1 MAAWA
6 RPAKNDQTV
15 EAERATKRPQ
25 QPAPGKRMQITEIIE
40 RGINAKLISI
50 DDEQRN
56 VSYRAQNKKYRLSDP
71 EEIVRAGAYVAL
83 ILDYGYPADRIDI
96 EYPVPHR
103 VPSLTADVVVF
114 KDSARKTPFIV
125 IECKREEA
133 SKGELDQA
141 VEQGFG
147 YANSLGAEFMW
158 MTSGIRNDYFK
169 VAGFGGMERVE
180 NREPDIP
187 RFGKSEAAAFRFTKG
202 GLNGFELEII
212 QENELT
218 RKFKQAHDALWAGG
232 KRNPAEAFDE
242 LDKLIFCKIWDERA
256 PRRPGEPYDFQVFK
270 NDKDGDLKKRIHT
283 IYQKGRD
290 KDPEVFQDDIRLSN
304 GEMQTVVGYLADTN
318 LSETDLDS
326 KGRAFETFM
335 TGFFRG
341 EFGQYFTPR
350 NIVKFIVDA
359 LPITHESAVIDTS
372 CGSGGF
378 LLHAL
383 DKVRRAADQMAAD
396 GYFEKGDRQ
405 HWKYW
410 HDFAE
415 NHLYGIEISEGI
427 ARTAKMNMIIHDD
440 GHTNVISHDGLESI
454 DAMRL
459 ATGNQGFVPES
470 FDFIITNPPF
480 GSKVKL
486 AEKSYLQ
493 NYDLGR
499 KDIDWVDAKMNNV
512 RVVQKDVGGG
522 EVIRLSFTD
531 KHRDQQTTEVL
542 FIEQCHR
549 FLKPGG
555 YLSMVIPDSILTNSS
570 MQYVRDWIEEHWRI
584 VSVVSLPQFAFAA
597 NGAGVKSSV
606 LFLKKHNAKTT
617 AAIQRIK
624 EQAQDK
630 LHEAKDGGIALE
642 KLIAEKKA
650 VLKRGDATCM
660 AIDAEMVGK
669 AEALSEQ
676 GTLTP
681 AIRKALKAEAEAAK
695 AEHEK
700 TDAFAQWKVD
710 TSDNYN
716 ERIEN
721 LRETLNDQY
730 LAEVKAKVSDY
741 EIYMAIAEDIGYD
754 ATGRP
759 TATNELEAVAAELS
773 RFIAHIE
780 AGATRPF
787 A

>member
-1 MAAWA
+1 
-6 RPAKNDQTV
+6 
-15 EAERATKRPQ
+15 
-25 QPAPGKRMQITEIIE
+25 MQVTDLIQ
-40 RGINAKLISI
+40 RGIEAKLISI
-50 DDEQRN
+50 DVERK
-56 VSYRAQNKKYRLSDP
+56 SILYRALNKKYRLSDP
-71 EEIVRAGAYVAL
+71 EELVRARAYVTL
-83 ILDYGYPADRIDI
+83 ISEYGYPADQIDI
-96 EYPVPHR
+96 EFPVPHR
-103 VPSLTADVVVF
+103 VPSLTADIVVF
-114 KDSARKTPFIV
+114 KDKARTTPFIV
-125 IECKREEA
+125 VECKREEA
-133 SKGELDQA
+133 SKGELDHA

-147 YANSLGAEFMW
+147 YANSLKAEFMW

-169 VAGFGGMERVE
+169 VGNFGGMERE
-180 NREPDIP
+180 QNREPDIP
-187 RFGKSEAAAFRFTKG
+187 RHGKADVAAARFTKG
-202 GLNGFELEII
+202 GVNGFDLKIV
-212 QENELT
+212 QETDLT

-256 PRRPGEPYDFQVFK
+256 NRKPGEPYDFQVFK
-270 NDKDGDLKKRIHT
+270 NDRDRGDDLKKRIQA
-283 IYQKGRD
+283 IYEQGRARD
-290 KDPEVFQDDIRLSN
+290 KEVFQDNIRLSN
-304 GEMQTVVGYLADTN
+304 AELQTVVGYLADTN

-359 LPITHESAVIDTS
+359 LPITSESAVIDTS

-383 DKVRRAADQMAAD
+383 DKVRRQADAMAED
-396 GYFEKGDRQ
+396 GYFSRDSRQ
-405 HWKYW
+405 HWKHW

-415 NHLYGIEISEGI
+415 NNLYGIEISEGI

-454 DAMRL
+454 ETMRQ
-459 ATGNQGFVPES
+459 ATGNQGFIPGT

-499 KDIDWVDAKMNNV
+499 KDIDWIDAKMNNV
-512 RVVQKDVGGG
+512 RVVQKDAGNG
-522 EVIRLSFTD
+522 EVIRLTFTE
-531 KHRDQQTTEVL
+531 KNRDQQTTEVL
-542 FIEQCHR
+542 FLEQCHR

-555 YLSMVIPDSILTNSS
+555 YMAMVIPDSILTNSS
-570 MQYVRDWIEEHWRI
+570 MQYVRNWIEEHWRI

-606 LFLKKHNAKTT
+606 LFLKRYDAKTT

-624 EQAQDK
+624 EQTQDK
-630 LHEAKDGGIALE
+630 LHDAKDGGTALE
-642 KLIAEKKA
+642 KLIAEKKL
-650 VLKRGDATCM
+650 VLKRGDAECQRV
-660 AIDAEMVGK
+660 DAEVITK
-669 AEALSEQ
+669 AQALSEQ

-695 AEHEK
+695 AKHME
-700 TDAFAQWKVD
+700 TGVFAQWKAD
-710 TSDNYN
+710 TNDDYN

-730 LAEVKAKVSDY
+730 LAEVKAEVSDY

-780 AGATRPF
+780 TGATRPF
-787 A
+787 V

>member
-1 MAAWA
+1 
-6 RPAKNDQTV
+6 
-15 EAERATKRPQ
+15 
-25 QPAPGKRMQITEIIE
+25 MQISEIIQ
-40 RGINAKLISI
+40 RGIEANLISI
-50 DDEQRN
+50 DTEFKN

-71 EEIVRAGAYVAL
+71 EEIVRAGAYISLV
-83 ILDYGYPADRIDI
+83 LDYGYPAEQLDV

-103 VPSLTADVVVF
+103 VPSLTADIVVF
-114 KDSARKTPFIV
+114 KDRARKSPFIV
-125 IECKREEA
+125 VEIKREEA

-147 YANSLGAEFMW
+147 YANSLSAEFMW
-158 MTSGIRNDYFK
+158 MTSGIRNDYFR

-180 NREPDIP
+180 NRQPDIP
-187 RFGKSEAAAFRFTKG
+187 RFGKMESAAFKYTKG
-202 GLNGFELEII
+202 GVDGFELEVVK
-212 QENELT
+212 ENELT

-256 PRRPGEPYDFQVFK
+256 PRKPGEPYDFQVFK
-270 NDKDGDLKKRIHT
+270 SDKDKGDDLKKRIQA
-283 IYQKGRD
+283 IYEQGRAKD
-290 KDPEVFQDDIRLSN
+290 KEVFQDDIRLSN
-304 GEMQTVVGYLADTN
+304 AELQTVVGYLADTN
-318 LSETDLDS
+318 LSDTDLDS

-359 LPITHESAVIDTS
+359 LPITNESAVIDTS

-383 DKVRRAADQMAAD
+383 DKVRRAADQMADD
-396 GYFEKGDRQ
+396 GYFDKGDRQ

-415 NHLYGIEISEGI
+415 NNLYGIEISEGI

-454 DAMRL
+454 DAMRQ
-459 ATGNQGFVPES
+459 ATGNQGFMSES

-493 NYDLGR
+493 NYELGR
-499 KDIDWVDAKMNNV
+499 KDIDWVDAKMKNV
-512 RVVQKDVGGG
+512 RVVQKKVGNK
-522 EVIRLSFTD
+522 VIRLTFTE
-531 KHRDQQTTEVL
+531 KRRDQQTTEVL

-555 YLSMVIPDSILTNSS
+555 YMAMVIPDSILTNSS
-570 MQYVRDWIEEHWRI
+570 MQYVRNWIEEHWRI

-606 LFLKKHNAKTT
+606 LFLKKHDAKTT

-624 EQAQDK
+624 EAAQDT
-630 LHEAKDGGIALE
+630 LHEAKDGGSALE
-642 KLIAEKKA
+642 KLIGEKKA
-650 VLKRGDATCM
+650 VLKRGDAEIQR
-660 AIDAEMVGK
+660 IDAEMVAK
-669 AEALSEQ
+669 IEALSEQ

-681 AIRKALKAEAEAAK
+681 SVRKEIKAEAKVARDAHLQTEAYK
-695 AEHEK
+695 
-700 TDAFAQWKVD
+700 QWKADVTED
-710 TSDNYN
+710 YS
-716 ERIEN
+716 ERIAT
-721 LRETLNDQY
+721 LREALDDRY

-741 EIYMAIAEDIGYD
+741 EVYMAIAEDIGYD

-759 TATNELEAVAAELS
+759 TANNELEVLAEELS
-773 RFIAHIE
+773 RFIGNIE
-780 AGATRPF
+780 SGVTRPF

>member
-1 MAAWA
+1 
-6 RPAKNDQTV
+6 
-15 EAERATKRPQ
+15 
-25 QPAPGKRMQITEIIE
+25 MQVPEIIQ
-40 RGINAKLISI
+40 RGIVAKLISI
-50 DDEQRN
+50 DSDN
-56 VSYRAQNKKYRLSDP
+56 KSVSYRAQNKKYRLSDP
-71 EEIVRAGAYVAL
+71 EEIVRASAYVSL
-83 ILDYGYPADRIDI
+83 VLDYEYPAEQLDI

-103 VPSLTADVVVF
+103 VPSLSADIVVF
-114 KDSARKTPFIV
+114 KDKARKTPFIV
-125 IECKREEA
+125 VECKREEA

-147 YANSLGAEFMW
+147 YANSLKAEFMW
-158 MTSGIRNDYFK
+158 MTSGIRNDYFRLG
-169 VAGFGGMERVE
+169 GFGGMERDE

-187 RFGKSEAAAFRFTKG
+187 KFGKTESAAYKYTKG
-202 GLNGFELEII
+202 GVGGFDLETV

-242 LDKLIFCKIWDERA
+242 LDKLIFCKIWDERK
-256 PRRPGEPYDFQVFK
+256 PRKAGEPFDFQVFK
-270 NDKDGDLKKRIHT
+270 NDKEGALKRRIQA
-283 IYQKGRD
+283 IYEEGRK
-290 KDPEVFQDDIRLSN
+290 KDPEVFQEGIRLSN
-304 GEMQTVVGYLADTN
+304 SELQTVVGYLADTN

-359 LPITHESAVIDTS
+359 LPITNESVVIDTS

-383 DKVRRAADQMAAD
+383 DKVRRKADQMVEE
-396 GYFEKGDRQ
+396 GYFEEGSRQ
-405 HWKYW
+405 HWDHW

-415 NHLYGIEISEGI
+415 NNLYGIEISEGI

-440 GHTNVISHDGLESI
+440 GHTNVIAHDGLESI
-454 DAMRL
+454 EAMRR
-459 ATGNQGFVPES
+459 ATGNQGFAPDS

-512 RVVQKDVGGG
+512 RVVQKKVEGSD
-522 EVIRLSFTD
+522 EVIRLTFTE

-555 YLSMVIPDSILTNSS
+555 YMAMVIPDSILTNSS
-570 MQYVRDWIEEHWRI
+570 MQYVRNWIEEHWRI

-606 LFLKKHNAKTT
+606 LFLRKHDTKTT
-617 AAIQRIK
+617 AAIQQIK
-624 EQAQDK
+624 EAAQDQ
-630 LHEAKDGGIALE
+630 LHEAKDGGTALE

-650 VLKRGDATCM
+650 VLKRGDDECQR
-660 AIDAEMVGK
+660 IDAEMVAK
-669 AEALSEQ
+669 TEALSEQ

-681 AIRKALKAEAEAAK
+681 AVRRELKADAKAAK
-695 AEHEK
+695 
-700 TDAFAQWKVD
+700 DAHMGSEAFQQWKAEITD
-710 TSDNYN
+710 DFN
-716 ERIEN
+716 ERIETM
-721 LRETLNDQY
+721 REALNDRY
-730 LAEVKAKVSDY
+730 LAEVKAGLSDY

-759 TATNELEAVAAELS
+759 TAANELEAVAGELS
-773 RFIAHIE
+773 HFIAHIE
-780 AGATRPF
+780 AGETRPF

>member
-1 MAAWA
+1 ME
-6 RPAKNDQTV
+6 V
-15 EAERATKRPQ
+15 S
-25 QPAPGKRMQITEIIE
+25 EIIR
-40 RGINAKLISI
+40 RGLDAKLIAI
-50 DDEQRN
+50 DAEQKN

-83 ILDYGYPADRIDI
+83 VLDYGYPAEQLEI
-96 EYPVPHR
+96 ECPVPHR
-103 VPSLTADVVVF
+103 VPSLTADIVVF
-114 KDSARKTPFIV
+114 KDKARKTPYIV
-125 IECKREEA
+125 VECKREEA

-147 YANSLGAEFMW
+147 YANSLKAEYMW

-169 VAGFGGMERVE
+169 VAGFGGMERSE

-187 RFGKSEAAAFRFTKG
+187 RHGKADVAAARFTKG
-202 GLNGFELEII
+202 GVNGFELKVV
-212 QENELT
+212 QETDLT

-256 PRRPGEPYDFQVFK
+256 DRKPGEPYDFQVFK
-270 NDKDGDLKKRIHT
+270 SDKDKGDDLKKRIQA
-283 IYQKGRD
+283 IYEQGRARD
-290 KDPEVFQDDIRLSN
+290 KEVFQDGIRLSN
-304 GEMQTVVGYLADTN
+304 AELQTVVGYLADTN

-359 LPITHESAVIDTS
+359 LPITNESKVIDTS

-383 DKVRRAADQMAAD
+383 DKVRRKADQMAEE
-396 GYFEKGDRQ
+396 GYFEKPSARHKD
-405 HWKYW
+405 YW

-415 NHLYGIEISEGI
+415 KNLYGIEISEGI

-440 GHTNVISHDGLESI
+440 GHTNVISHDGLDTLENMRKSSENNGFKP
-454 DAMRL
+454 DA
-459 ATGNQGFVPES
+459 

-480 GSKVKL
+480 GAKVKL
-486 AEKSYLQ
+486 AEKRYLQ
-493 NYDLGR
+493 DYDLGR

-512 RVVQKDVGGG
+512 RVVQKQVEGSD
-522 EVIRLSFTD
+522 EVIRLTFTE

-549 FLKPGG
+549 FLRPGG
-555 YLSMVIPDSILTNSS
+555 YMAMVIPDSILTNSS
-570 MQYVRDWIEEHWRI
+570 MQYVRNWIEEHWRI

-606 LFLKKHNAKTT
+606 LFLKKYDAKTT

-624 EQAQDK
+624 EQAQDR
-630 LHEAKDGGIALE
+630 LHEDKDGGAALE
-642 KLIAEKKA
+642 ALIAEKKA
-650 VLKRGDATCM
+650 VLKRGDADIQR
-660 AIDAEMVGK
+660 IDAEMVAK
-669 AEALSEQ
+669 ADALSAQ
-676 GTLTP
+676 GTLT
-681 AIRKALKAEAEAAK
+681 AAVRKALKTEAAEANAA
-695 AEHEK
+695 HEK
-700 TDAFAQWKVD
+700 TDA
-710 TSDNYN
+710 
-716 ERIEN
+716 
-721 LRETLNDQY
+721 
-730 LAEVKAKVSDY
+730 
-741 EIYMAIAEDIGYD
+741 
-754 ATGRP
+754 
-759 TATNELEAVAAELS
+759 
-773 RFIAHIE
+773 
-780 AGATRPF
+780 
-787 A
+787 

>member
-1 MAAWA
+1 MAIPKIKIGPL
-6 RPAKNDQTV
+6 R
-15 EAERATKRPQ
+15 R
-25 QPAPGKRMQITEIIE
+25 GQI
-40 RGINAKLISI
+40 N
-50 DDEQRN
+50 
-56 VSYRAQNKKYRLSDP
+56 P
-71 EEIVRAGAYVAL
+71 EEIVRAGAYVSL
-83 ILDYGYPADRIDI
+83 ILDYEYPADQLDI

-103 VPSLTADVVVF
+103 VPSLSADIVVF
-114 KDSARKTPFIV
+114 KDKARKTPYIV
-125 IECKREEA
+125 VECKREEA

-141 VEQGFG
+141 IEQGFG
-147 YANSLGAEFMW
+147 YANSLKAEYMW
-158 MTSGIRNDYFK
+158 MTSAIRNDYFK
-169 VAGFGGMERVE
+169 VAGFGGMERAD

-187 RFGKSEAAAFRFTKG
+187 RFGKADVAAARFTKG
-202 GLNGFELEII
+202 GVNGFELKVV
-212 QENELT
+212 QETDLT

-256 PRRPGEPYDFQVFK
+256 PRKPGEPYDFQVFK
-270 NDKDGDLKKRIHT
+270 SDKDKGDDLKRRIHA
-283 IYQKGRD
+283 IYEQGRARD
-290 KDPEVFQDDIRLSN
+290 KEVFQDDIRLSN
-304 GEMQTVVGYLADTN
+304 AELQTVVGYLADTN

-359 LPITHESAVIDTS
+359 LPITRDSAVIDTS

-383 DKVRRAADQMAAD
+383 DKVRRDADRMVEE
-396 GYFEKGDRQ
+396 GYFKHGDRE
-405 HWKYW
+405 HWKHW

-415 NHLYGIEISEGI
+415 NNLYGIEISEGI

-454 DAMRL
+454 DAMRA
-459 ATGNQGFVPES
+459 ATGNQGFMPGT

-480 GSKVKL
+480 GAKVKL
-486 AEKSYLQ
+486 AEKRYLQ
-493 NYDLGR
+493 DYDLGR

-512 RVVQKDVGGG
+512 RVVQKQVEGSD
-522 EVIRLSFTD
+522 EVIRLTFTE

-555 YLSMVIPDSILTNSS
+555 YMAMVIPDSILTNSS
-570 MQYVRDWIEEHWRI
+570 MQYVRNWIEEHWRI

-606 LFLKKHNAKTT
+606 LFLKKYDAKAT

-624 EQAQDK
+624 EQAQDR
-630 LHEAKDGGIALE
+630 LHDAKDGGSALE
-642 KLIAEKKA
+642 ALIAEKKA
-650 VLKRGDATCM
+650 VLKRGDVECQR
-660 AIDAEMVGK
+660 IDAEMIAK

-676 GTLTP
+676 GTLTA
-681 AIRKALKAEAEAAK
+681 AIRKALKAEAEEAK
-695 AEHEK
+695 AAHEK
-700 TDAFAQWKVD
+700 TEAYAQWKAD
-710 TSDNYN
+710 TNDNYN
-716 ERIEN
+716 ERIET
-721 LRETLNDQY
+721 LREALNDRY

-759 TATNELEAVAAELS
+759 TVSNELEAVAGELS

-780 AGATRPF
+780 AGEPRPF

>member
-1 MAAWA
+1 MEV
-6 RPAKNDQTV
+6 P
-15 EAERATKRPQ
+15 
-25 QPAPGKRMQITEIIE
+25 EIVQ
-40 RGINAKLISI
+40 RGLDAKLIAI
-50 DDEQRN
+50 DADQKS

-83 ILDYGYPADRIDI
+83 ILDYGYPADQLDI
-96 EYPVPHR
+96 EFPVPHR
-103 VPSLTADVVVF
+103 VPSLTADIVVF
-114 KDSARKTPFIV
+114 KDRARKTPYIV
-125 IECKREEA
+125 VECKREEA

-147 YANSLGAEFMW
+147 YANSLKAEFMW

-169 VAGFGGMERVE
+169 VAGFGGMERAE

-187 RFGKSEAAAFRFTKG
+187 RFGKADVAAARFTKG
-202 GLNGFELEII
+202 GVNGFELKVV
-212 QENELT
+212 QETELT

-256 PRRPGEPYDFQVFK
+256 PRKPGEPYDFQVFK
-270 NDKDGDLKKRIHT
+270 SDRDKGDDLKRRIQA
-283 IYQKGRD
+283 IYEQGRAKD
-290 KDPEVFQDDIRLSN
+290 KEVFQDDIRLSN
-304 GEMQTVVGYLADTN
+304 AELQTVVGYLADTN

-359 LPITHESAVIDTS
+359 LPITNESAVIDTS

-383 DKVRRAADQMAAD
+383 DKVRRQADAMAED
-396 GYFEKGDRQ
+396 GYFTKGDRQ
-405 HWKYW
+405 HWKHW

-415 NHLYGIEISEGI
+415 NNLYGIEISEGI

-459 ATGNQGFVPES
+459 ATGNKGFIPES

-486 AEKSYLQ
+486 AEKGYLQ

-499 KDIDWVDAKMNNV
+499 KDIDWVDAKMNSV
-512 RVVQKDVGGG
+512 RVVQKDAGNG
-522 EVIRLSFTD
+522 EVIRLTFTE
-531 KHRDQQTTEVL
+531 KNRDQQTTEVL

-555 YLSMVIPDSILTNSS
+555 YMAMVIPDSILTNSS
-570 MQYVRDWIEEHWRI
+570 MQYVRNWIEEHWRI

-606 LFLKKHNAKTT
+606 LFLKKHDAKTT
-617 AAIQRIK
+617 TAIQRIK

-630 LHEAKDGGIALE
+630 LHDAKDGGNALE
-642 KLIAEKKA
+642 KLIAEKKL
-650 VLKRGDATCM
+650 VLKRGDAECQR
-660 AIDAEMVGK
+660 IDAEMIAK

-695 AEHEK
+695 TKHME
-700 TDAFAQWKVD
+700 TDAFAQWKAD
-710 TSDNYN
+710 TNDDYN

-721 LRETLNDQY
+721 LREALNDKY
-730 LAEVKAKVSDY
+730 LAEVKARVSDY

>member
-1 MAAWA
+1 MEVPEIVQRGLDA
-6 RPAKNDQTV
+6 RLIAIDADQ
-15 EAERATKRPQ
+15 K
-25 QPAPGKRMQITEIIE
+25 
-40 RGINAKLISI
+40 S
-50 DDEQRN
+50 

-71 EEIVRAGAYVAL
+71 EEIVRAGAYVSL
-83 ILDYGYPADRIDI
+83 ILDYGYPADQLDI

-103 VPSLTADVVVF
+103 VPSLTADIVVF
-114 KDSARKTPFIV
+114 KDKARKTPYIV
-125 IECKREEA
+125 VECKREEA

-147 YANSLGAEFMW
+147 YANSLKAEFMW

-169 VAGFGGMERVE
+169 VAGFGGMERAE

-187 RFGKSEAAAFRFTKG
+187 RFGKADVAAARFTKG
-202 GLNGFELEII
+202 GINGFELKVV
-212 QENELT
+212 QETELT

-256 PRRPGEPYDFQVFK
+256 PRKPGEPYDFQVFK
-270 NDKDGDLKKRIHT
+270 SDRDKGDDLKRRIQA
-283 IYQKGRD
+283 IYEQGRAKD
-290 KDPEVFQDDIRLSN
+290 KEVFQDDIRLSN
-304 GEMQTVVGYLADTN
+304 AELQTVVGYLADTN

-359 LPITHESAVIDTS
+359 LPITNESAVIDTS

-383 DKVRRAADQMAAD
+383 DKVRRQADAMAED
-396 GYFEKGDRQ
+396 GYFTKGDRQ
-405 HWKYW
+405 HWKHW

-415 NHLYGIEISEGI
+415 NNLYGIEISEGI

-459 ATGNQGFVPES
+459 ATGNQGFIPET

-512 RVVQKDVGGG
+512 RVVQKDAGNG
-522 EVIRLSFTD
+522 EVIRLTFTE
-531 KHRDQQTTEVL
+531 KNRDQQTTEVL

-555 YLSMVIPDSILTNSS
+555 YMAMVIPDSILTNSS
-570 MQYVRDWIEEHWRI
+570 MQYVRNWIEEHWRI

-606 LFLKKHNAKTT
+606 LFLKKYHAKTT

-630 LHEAKDGGIALE
+630 LHDAKDGGNALE
-642 KLIAEKKA
+642 KLIAEKKL
-650 VLKRGDATCM
+650 VLKRGDAECQR
-660 AIDAEMVGK
+660 IDAEMIAK

-695 AEHEK
+695 TEHME
-700 TDAFAQWKVD
+700 TDAFAQWKAD
-710 TSDNYN
+710 TNDDYN

-721 LRETLNDQY
+721 LREALNDKY

-759 TATNELEAVAAELS
+759 TASNELEAVAAELS

-780 AGATRPF
+780 AGASRPF

>member
-1 MAAWA
+1 
-6 RPAKNDQTV
+6 
-15 EAERATKRPQ
+15 
-25 QPAPGKRMQITEIIE
+25 MQINEIIQ
-40 RGINAKLISI
+40 RGIDANLISI
-50 DDEQRN
+50 DSEFKN
-56 VSYRAQNKKYRLSDP
+56 VAYRAQNKKYRLSDP
-71 EEIVRAGAYVAL
+71 EEIVRAGAYVSL
-83 ILDYGYPADRIDI
+83 VLDYGYQAEQLDV
-96 EYPVPHR
+96 EFPVPHR
-103 VPSLTADVVVF
+103 VPSLTADIVVF
-114 KDSARKTPFIV
+114 KDKARKSPFIV
-125 IECKREEA
+125 VETKREEA

-147 YANSLGAEFMW
+147 YANSLRAEFMW

-169 VAGFGGMERVE
+169 VAGFGGMEREE

-187 RFGKSEAAAFRFTKG
+187 RFGKAAPAAYKYTKG
-202 GLNGFELEII
+202 GLNGFELKIV
-212 QENELT
+212 QETDLT

-256 PRRPGEPYDFQVFK
+256 PRKPGEPYDFQVFK
-270 NDKDGDLKKRIHT
+270 SDQDMGDDLKTRIHA
-283 IYQKGRD
+283 IYEQGRAKD
-290 KDPEVFQDDIRLSN
+290 KEVFQDDIRLSN
-304 GEMQTVVGYLADTN
+304 AELQTVVGYLADTN

-359 LPITHESAVIDTS
+359 LPITNESKVIDTS

-383 DKVRRAADQMAAD
+383 DKVRRQADRMAEE
-396 GYFEKGDRQ
+396 GYFAKPSSKHKD
-405 HWKYW
+405 YW

-415 NHLYGIEISEGI
+415 KNLYGIEISEGI

-440 GHTNVISHDGLESI
+440 GHTNVISHDGLDTFE
-454 DAMRL
+454 AMRKSSE
-459 ATGNQGFVPES
+459 NNGFKENV

-486 AEKSYLQ
+486 AEKKYLE

-512 RVVQKDVGGG
+512 RVMQKKVGDTD
-522 EVIRLSFTD
+522 EVIRLTFTE
-531 KHRDQQTTEVL
+531 KYRDQQTTEVL
-542 FIEQCHR
+542 FLEQCHR

-555 YLSMVIPDSILTNSS
+555 YMAMVIPDSILTNSS
-570 MQYVRDWIEEHWRI
+570 MQYVRNWIEEHWRI

-597 NGAGVKSSV
+597 NGAGVRSSV
-606 LFLKKHNAKTT
+606 LFLKKHDAKTT

-624 EQAQDK
+624 EKAQDT
-630 LHEAKDGGIALE
+630 LHDAKDGGTALE

-650 VLKRGDATCM
+650 VLKRGDATCQR
-660 AIDAEMVGK
+660 IDAEMVAK

-676 GTLTP
+676 GTLTT
-681 AIRKALKAEAEAAK
+681 AIRKTLKAEAEAAK
-695 AEHEK
+695 AEHDK
-700 TDAFAQWKVD
+700 TEAFAQWKAD
-710 TSDNYN
+710 TSDDYN

-721 LRETLNDQY
+721 LREALNDQY

-759 TATNELEAVAAELS
+759 TANNELEAVAAELS

-780 AGATRPF
+780 TGETRPF
-787 A
+787 V

>member
-1 MAAWA
+1 
-6 RPAKNDQTV
+6 
-15 EAERATKRPQ
+15 
-25 QPAPGKRMQITEIIE
+25 MQISEVVQ
-40 RGINAKLISI
+40 RGIDANLISI
-50 DDEQRN
+50 DAEFKN
-56 VSYRAQNKKYRLSDP
+56 VAYRAQNKKYRLSDP
-71 EEIVRAGAYVAL
+71 EEIVRAGAYVSL
-83 ILDYGYPADRIDI
+83 ILDYGYPADLLDV
-96 EYPVPHR
+96 EFPVPHR
-103 VPSLTADVVVF
+103 VPSLTADIVVF
-114 KDSARKTPFIV
+114 SDKARKSPFIV
-125 IECKREEA
+125 VETKREEA

-147 YANSLGAEFMW
+147 YANSLSAEFMW

-169 VAGFGGMERVE
+169 VAGFGGMERIE
-180 NREPDIP
+180 NRQPDIP
-187 RFGKSEAAAFRFTKG
+187 RYGETESAPYKYTKG
-202 GLNGFELEII
+202 GVDGFELEVV
-212 QENELT
+212 QESELT

-256 PRRPGEPYDFQVFK
+256 PRKPGAPYDFQVFK
-270 NDKDGDLKKRIHT
+270 SDKGSELKQRIQA
-283 IYQKGRD
+283 IYEQGRAKD
-290 KDPEVFQDDIRLSN
+290 KEVFQDDIRLSN
-304 GEMQTVVGYLADTN
+304 AELQTVVGYLADTN
-318 LSETDLDS
+318 LGETDLDS

-359 LPITHESAVIDTS
+359 LPITNESSVIDTS

-383 DKVRRAADQMAAD
+383 DKVRRAADAMAD
-396 GYFEKGDRQ
+396 EGYFKKASTQ

-415 NHLYGIEISEGI
+415 NNLYGIEISEGI

-454 DAMRL
+454 DTMRL
-459 ATGNQGFVPES
+459 ATGNQGFIPES

-512 RVVQKDVGGG
+512 RVVQKRVGDTD
-522 EVIRLSFTD
+522 EVIRLTFTE

-549 FLKPGG
+549 LLKPGG
-555 YLSMVIPDSILTNSS
+555 YLAMVIPDSILTNSS
-570 MQYVRDWIEEHWRI
+570 LQYVRNWIEEHWRI

-606 LFLKKHNAKTT
+606 LFLKKHDAKTT

-624 EQAQDK
+624 EKAQDR
-630 LHEAKDGGIALE
+630 LHDSKDGGGALE
-642 KLIAEKKA
+642 MLIAEKKA
-650 VLKRGDATCM
+650 VLKRGDVECQR
-660 AIDAEMVGK
+660 IDAEMVAK
-669 AEALSEQ
+669 AEALSAQ
-676 GTLTP
+676 GNLTS
-681 AIRKALKAEAEAAK
+681 ALRRALLAEAEAAK
-695 AEHEK
+695 IAHRETE
-700 TDAFAQWKVD
+700 AYALWKVD
-710 TSDNYN
+710 TNDDYN

-721 LRETLNDQY
+721 LREALNDQY
-730 LAEVKAKVSDY
+730 LAEIKAKVSDY

-759 TATNELEAVAAELS
+759 TATNELEGVASELS

-780 AGATRPF
+780 AGSTRPF

>member
-1 MAAWA
+1 
-6 RPAKNDQTV
+6 
-15 EAERATKRPQ
+15 
-25 QPAPGKRMQITEIIE
+25 MQVPEIIQ
-40 RGINAKLISI
+40 RGIESQLISI
-50 DDEQRN
+50 DSDNKN

-71 EEIVRAGAYVAL
+71 EEIVRAGAYVSL
-83 ILDYGYPADRIDI
+83 ILDYDYPAEQLGI

-103 VPSLTADVVVF
+103 VPSLTADIVVF
-114 KDSARKTPFIV
+114 KDKAHKTPFIV
-125 IECKREEA
+125 VECKREEA

-147 YANSLGAEFMW
+147 YANSLSAEFMW

-169 VAGFGGMERVE
+169 VAGFGGMEREE

-187 RFGKSEAAAFRFTKG
+187 KFGKTESAAYKYTKG
-202 GLNGFELEII
+202 GVDGFDLEVV

-232 KRNPAEAFDE
+232 KRNPVEAFDE
-242 LDKLIFCKIWDERA
+242 LDKLIFCKIWDERR
-256 PRRPGEPYDFQVFK
+256 PRKAGDPYDFQVFK
-270 NDKDGDLKKRIHT
+270 NDKEGALKKRVQA
-283 IYQKGRD
+283 IYEEGRK
-290 KDPEVFQDDIRLSN
+290 KDPEVFQEGIRLSN
-304 GEMQTVVGYLADTN
+304 AELQTVVGYLADTN

-350 NIVKFIVDA
+350 NIVKFIVEA
-359 LPITHESAVIDTS
+359 LPITNESAVIDTS

-383 DKVRRAADQMAAD
+383 DKVRRTADKMAED
-396 GYFEKGDRQ
+396 GYFEQDSRQ
-405 HWKYW
+405 HWKHW

-415 NHLYGIEISEGI
+415 NNLYGIEISEGI

-454 DAMRL
+454 DAMRR
-459 ATGNQGFVPES
+459 ATGNQGFAPDS

-486 AEKSYLQ
+486 SEKSYLQ
-493 NYDLGR
+493 DYDLGR
-499 KDIDWVDAKMNNV
+499 KDVDWVDAKLKNV
-512 RVVQKDVGGG
+512 RVMQKPIGNGD

-555 YLSMVIPDSILTNSS
+555 YVAMVIPDSILTNSS
-570 MQYVRDWIEEHWRI
+570 MQYVRNWIEEHWRI

-606 LFLKKHNAKTT
+606 LFLKKYPPKVT
-617 AAIQRIK
+617 AAIQQAK
-624 EQAQDK
+624 EKAQDR
-630 LHEAKDGGIALE
+630 LHDSKEGGVALE

-650 VLKRGDATCM
+650 VLKRGDAECQR
-660 AIDAEMVGK
+660 IDKELVAKVES
-669 AEALSEQ
+669 LSHQ
-676 GTLTP
+676 GNLT
-681 AIRKALKAEAEAAK
+681 AADKRSLKAEADEAKLGHMKTEAFELWK
-695 AEHEK
+695 AETNEE
-700 TDAFAQWKVD
+700 
-710 TSDNYN
+710 YN
-716 ERIEN
+716 DRIEN
-721 LRETLNDQY
+721 LRETLNDEY
-730 LAEVKAKVSDY
+730 LTEVKSEVADY

-759 TATNELEAVAAELS
+759 TAVNELETVAADLS
-773 RFIAHIE
+773 RFITHIE
-780 AGATRPF
+780 AGVSRPF
-787 A
+787 V

>member
-1 MAAWA
+1 
-6 RPAKNDQTV
+6 
-15 EAERATKRPQ
+15 
-25 QPAPGKRMQITEIIE
+25 
-40 RGINAKLISI
+40 
-50 DDEQRN
+50 
-56 VSYRAQNKKYRLSDP
+56 
-71 EEIVRAGAYVAL
+71 
-83 ILDYGYPADRIDI
+83 
-96 EYPVPHR
+96 
-103 VPSLTADVVVF
+103 
-114 KDSARKTPFIV
+114 
-125 IECKREEA
+125 
-133 SKGELDQA
+133 
-141 VEQGFG
+141 
-147 YANSLGAEFMW
+147 MW

-169 VAGFGGMERVE
+169 VAGFGGMERE
-180 NREPDIP
+180 NNREPDIP
-187 RFGKSEAAAFRFTKG
+187 KFGKADSAAYRFTKG
-202 GLNGFELEII
+202 GVDGFDLETV

-242 LDKLIFCKIWDERA
+242 LDKLIFCKIWDERR
-256 PRRPGEPYDFQVFK
+256 PRKAGDPYDFQVFK
-270 NDKDGDLKKRIHT
+270 NDKEGALKKRIQA
-283 IYQKGRD
+283 IYEEGRK
-290 KDPEVFQDDIRLSN
+290 KDPEVFQEGIRLSN
-304 GEMQTVVGYLADTN
+304 AELQTVVGYLADTN

-359 LPITHESAVIDTS
+359 LPITNDSAVIDTS

-383 DKVRRAADQMAAD
+383 DKVRRKADQMAEE
-396 GYFEKGDRQ
+396 GYFQKDGHQ
-405 HWKYW
+405 HRDHW

-415 NHLYGIEISEGI
+415 NNLYGIEISEGI

-454 DAMRL
+454 EAMRQ
-459 ATGNQGFVPES
+459 ATGNQGFASDS

-499 KDIDWVDAKMNNV
+499 KDIDWIDAKLKNV
-512 RVVQKDVGGG
+512 RVVQKDIGGG

-542 FIEQCHR
+542 FLEQCHR

-555 YLSMVIPDSILTNSS
+555 YMAMVIPDSILTNSS

-606 LFLKKHNAKTT
+606 LFLKKHSAQVT
-617 AAIQRIK
+617 AAIQQAK
-624 EQAQDK
+624 ETAQDR
-630 LHEAKDGGIALE
+630 LHDSKEGGAALE
-642 KLIAEKKA
+642 ALIAEKKA
-650 VLKRGDATCM
+650 VLKQGDAECQR
-660 AIDAEMVGK
+660 IDKELVAK
-669 AEALSEQ
+669 LEALSNQ
-676 GTLTP
+676 GNLTTGDK
-681 AIRKALKAEAEAAK
+681 RALKAEADAAK
-695 AEHEK
+695 AEHMK
-700 TDAFAQWKVD
+700 TEAFELWKSETND
-710 TSDNYN
+710 EYN

-721 LRETLNDQY
+721 LRETLNDDY
-730 LAEVKAKVSDY
+730 LAEVKAKVADY

-759 TATNELEAVAAELS
+759 TAVNELEAVATDLS
-773 RFIAHIE
+773 RFIAQIE
-780 AGATRPF
+780 AGDTRPF
-787 A
+787 V

>member
-1 MAAWA
+1 
-6 RPAKNDQTV
+6 
-15 EAERATKRPQ
+15 
-25 QPAPGKRMQITEIIE
+25 MQITEILQ
-40 RGINAKLISI
+40 RGLEANLISI
-50 DDEQRN
+50 DPEFKH

-83 ILDYGYPADRIDI
+83 IVDYGYPADRIGV
-96 EYPVPHR
+96 EFPVPHR
-103 VPSLTADVVVF
+103 VPSLTADIVVF
-114 KDSARKTPFIV
+114 KDAGRKSPFILV
-125 IECKREEA
+125 ECKRPEA

-147 YANSLGAEFMW
+147 YANSLNADFMW
-158 MTSGIRNDYFK
+158 MTSGIRNDYFR
-169 VAGFGGMERVE
+169 VAGFGGMERVD
-180 NREPDIP
+180 NRQPDIP
-187 RFGKSEAAAFRFTKG
+187 RFGKTESAAYKYTKG
-202 GLNGFELEII
+202 GIDGFELEVV

-256 PRRPGEPYDFQVFK
+256 PRKPGAPYDFQVFK
-270 NDKDGDLKKRIHT
+270 SDKSGELKSRIHA
-283 IYQKGRD
+283 IYEQGRAKD
-290 KDPEVFQDDIRLSN
+290 KEVFQDDIRLSN
-304 GEMQTVVGYLADTN
+304 SELQTVVGYLADTN

-359 LPITHESAVIDTS
+359 LPITNESAVIDTS

-383 DKVRRAADQMAAD
+383 DKVRRAADAMAD
-396 GYFEKGDRQ
+396 EGYFKKASTQ
-405 HWKYW
+405 HWKHW

-415 NHLYGIEISEGI
+415 NNLYGIEISEGI

-454 DAMRL
+454 DAMRI
-459 ATGNQGFVPES
+459 ATGNQGFIPGA
-470 FDFIITNPPF
+470 FDYVITNPPF

-499 KDIDWVDAKMNNV
+499 KDIDWIDAKMNNV
-512 RVVQKDVGGG
+512 RVVQKDIGGG

-555 YLSMVIPDSILTNSS
+555 YMAMVIPDSILTNSS
-570 MQYVRDWIEEHWRI
+570 MQYVRNWIEEHWRI

-606 LFLKKHNAKTT
+606 LFLKKYDAKTT

-624 EQAQDK
+624 EQAQDQ
-630 LHEAKDGGIALE
+630 LHEAKDGGAALE

-650 VLKRGDATCM
+650 VLKRGDATCV
-660 AIDAEMVGK
+660 AIDAEMVAK
-669 AEALSEQ
+669 AGALSEQ
-676 GTLTP
+676 GTLTS

-695 AEHEK
+695 AAHEK
-700 TDAFAQWKVD
+700 TEAYEQWKID
-710 TSDNYN
+710 TTEDYN
-716 ERIEN
+716 ERIES
-721 LRETLNDQY
+721 LREALDEQY

-741 EIYMAIAEDIGYD
+741 EIYMAIAEHIGYD

-759 TATNELEAVAAELS
+759 TALNELEAVAAELS

-780 AGATRPF
+780 TGATRPF

>member
-1 MAAWA
+1 
-6 RPAKNDQTV
+6 
-15 EAERATKRPQ
+15 
-25 QPAPGKRMQITEIIE
+25 MQVPEIIQ
-40 RGINAKLISI
+40 RGIEAKLISI
-50 DDEQRN
+50 DADNKN

-71 EEIVRAGAYVAL
+71 EEIVRASAYVSL
-83 ILDYGYPADRIDI
+83 VLDYEYPADLLDI

-103 VPSLTADVVVF
+103 VPSLSADIVVF
-114 KDSARKTPFIV
+114 KDKTRKTPFIV
-125 IECKREEA
+125 VECKREEA

-147 YANSLGAEFMW
+147 YANSLKAEFMW
-158 MTSGIRNDYFK
+158 MTSGIRNDYFR
-169 VAGFGGMERVE
+169 VSGFGGMERDE

-187 RFGKSEAAAFRFTKG
+187 KFGKTESAAYRYTKG
-202 GLNGFELEII
+202 GIGGFDLETV

-242 LDKLIFCKIWDERA
+242 LDKLIFCKIWDERK
-256 PRRPGEPYDFQVFK
+256 PRKAGDPYDFQVFK
-270 NDKDGDLKKRIHT
+270 NDKEGALKKRIQA
-283 IYQKGRD
+283 IYEEGRK
-290 KDPEVFQDDIRLSN
+290 KDPEVFQEGIRLSN
-304 GEMQTVVGYLADTN
+304 SELQTVVGYLADTN

-359 LPITHESAVIDTS
+359 LPITNESVVIDTS

-383 DKVRRAADQMAAD
+383 DKVRRKADRMVEE
-396 GYFEKGDRQ
+396 GYFEEGSRQ
-405 HWKYW
+405 HWNHW

-415 NHLYGIEISEGI
+415 NNLYGIEISEGI

-440 GHTNVISHDGLESI
+440 GHTNVIAHDGLESI
-454 DAMRL
+454 DAMRR
-459 ATGNQGFVPES
+459 ATGNQGFAPDS

-512 RVVQKDVGGG
+512 RVVQKKVEGSD
-522 EVIRLSFTD
+522 EVIRLTFTE

-542 FIEQCHR
+542 FIEQCHH

-555 YLSMVIPDSILTNSS
+555 YMAMVIPDSILTNSS
-570 MQYVRDWIEEHWRI
+570 MQYVRNWIEEHWRI

-606 LFLKKHNAKTT
+606 LFLRKYDAKTT
-617 AAIQRIK
+617 AAIQQIK
-624 EQAQDK
+624 EAVQDQ
-630 LHEAKDGGIALE
+630 LHEAMDGGTALE
-642 KLIAEKKA
+642 KLVAEKKA
-650 VLKRGDATCM
+650 VLKRGDEECQR
-660 AIDAEMVGK
+660 IDAGMVAK
-669 AEALSEQ
+669 TEALSEQ

-681 AIRKALKAEAEAAK
+681 AIRKELKAKAKAAK
-695 AEHEK
+695 TAHMKGE
-700 TDAFAQWKVD
+700 AFQQWKAD
-710 TSDNYN
+710 ITDDYN
-716 ERIEN
+716 ERIET
-721 LRETLNDQY
+721 LREALNDRY
-730 LAEVKAKVSDY
+730 LAEVKAEVSDY

-759 TATNELEAVAAELS
+759 TASNELEAVAGELS

-780 AGATRPF
+780 AGDPRPF